1 MLSGPAPIAVCTS
14 AFVIPKVMLN
24 FPTASVFSAAVDGF
38 TCWEVVVAGLLLAP
52 GLLDGLALAPGF
64 ADGLALEPGAAEA
77 SGAPDSTIL
86 SPLPFTVTL
95 QTYFFPPHLAVI
107 LAVPFFLPFTTPLA
121 VTDAIFFLEDF
132 HFTFFLVFFNFSF
145 TFCQSFMVT
154 FLLSFTFPLA
164 LAPPGRTAVVMT
176 SAAAVMTASPF
187 LQFFFMII
195 TLSFPLQSEYL
206 LLSFSAKSEAE
217 SAASEYTVYF
227 AMCVSHG

>member
-1 MLSGPAPIAVCTS
+1 
-14 AFVIPKVMLN
+14 MLN

-38 TCWEVVVAGLLLAP
+38 TRWEVMVAGLLLAP

-64 ADGLALEPGAAEA
+64 ADGFALEPGAAEA

-145 TFCQSFMVT
+145 TFCPTFMVT
-154 FLLSFTFPLA
+154 FFLLSFTFPLA

-195 TLSFPLQSEYL
+195 TLSFLLQSEYL